1 MVTNNVVDN
10 SGMQPVRILADMD
23 TGIDDTL
30 ALCLLMALQ
39 RAGRVQ
45 LLGCVGTYGN
55 VSATDAMRN
64 SRTVLDACGG
74 TEIPVYAG
82 LAAPRWAQGF
92 AVDTGCARF
101 HGANGLGNVRWE
113 SARAQSAANSRSR
126 ANTSANS
133 SANMYAD
140 TSATMTAVQA
150 IESSQ
155 VAVLSLGGERVQPDD
170 SRLTH
175 RQIQYQTDMQS
186 WTAYASEQCGFAV
199 HNGVQAIIDTVRRYG
214 EQVTILATGPLT
226 DIAEALEQAP
236 DIAQQMKLVLMG
248 GSLTQEGNCYD
259 LICET
264 NIFQDPESADFV
276 FHSGASVTMVGL
288 DVTHQ
293 CLLTREHMRAFA
305 DAGSKLGKML
315 AQTLKFYIEANEAS
329 DPLFTQGSPLHDP
342 LAALVAVDPSIVTCL
357 PLGMKVETR
366 TGVGAGFR
374 GRTIG
379 DPAQVRNAHPR
390 TQVAVQVDA
399 QHAVD
404 EIIDAVL
411 GLCRV
416 VK

>member
-1 MVTNNVVDN
+1 MITNNAVDN

-55 VSATDAMRN
+55 VLATEAMSN

-92 AVDTGCARF
+92 AVDAGCARF

-113 SARAQSAANSRSR
+113 SVYAQSMHAG
-126 ANTSANS
+126 
-133 SANMYAD
+133 
-140 TSATMTAVQA
+140 QA

-170 SRLTH
+170 PRLAH
-175 RQIQYQTDMQS
+175 RQIQYHTDMQS
-186 WTAYASEQCGFAV
+186 WTTYASKQCGFALRD
-199 HNGVQAIIDTVRRYG
+199 GVQAIIDTVRRYG

-276 FHSGASVTMVGL
+276 FHSGVSVTMVGL

-305 DAGSKLGKML
+305 DAGSKLGEML

-329 DPLFTQGSPLHDP
+329 DPLFAQGSPLHDP
-342 LAALVAVDPSIVTCL
+342 LAALVAVEPGVVTYL